1 MDTQKIPGKKPGIRR
16 ARRLSRS
23 EIVEGLQRTPV
34 SNLLVG
40 AQSKTKSLTRKQQA
54 FAERIALGDTKA
66 AAYRAAYDTQAK
78 PEIQSH
84 EGMKLARHPTIA
96 IQIEALR
103 LAAEARNHAT
113 PAALRS
119 LVIQKL
125 TELAINPSEKAAQ
138 RLRALELLGKVTEIA
153 AFTERR
159 EIVHSES
166 VSESRSKLIANLRL
180 ALANNLPSHLID
192 AAERNIVTDCD
203 TQQADGERVTVES
216 EPSDALA
223 QDFESPECGQSDPT
237 PPHPPDEIFGLARTL
252 A

>member
-1 MDTQKIPGKKPGIRR
+1 
-16 ARRLSRS
+16 
-23 EIVEGLQRTPV
+23 
-34 SNLLVG
+34 
-40 AQSKTKSLTRKQQA
+40 
-54 FAERIALGDTKA
+54 
-66 AAYRAAYDTQAK
+66 
-78 PEIQSH
+78 
-84 EGMKLARHPTIA
+84 MKLARHPTIA

-113 PAALRS
+113 PAALRA

-125 TELAINPSEKAAQ
+125 TEIGIDPSQKAAQ

-180 ALANNLPSHLID
+180 ALANNIPAHLVD
-192 AAERNIVTDCD
+192 AATRNIVTDCE
-203 TQQADGERVTVES
+203 TMPVDGEHVTVES
-216 EPSDALA
+216 EPTDARA
-223 QDFESPECGQSDPT
+223 QDSDSLDCGQSDPT
-237 PPHPPDEIFGLARTL
+237 PPQPPDEIFGLARSL